1 MIYLDLFK
9 EQHSYNTREATKYAS
24 IIPKRKTFFYGSM
37 KDWNYMIDEIHFT
50 PEDFMKHS
58 EVIKKIP
65 FCDKTTLITT
75 VDNKNYKDLSIFI

>member
-1 MIYLDLFK
+1 MIYLELFK
-9 EQHSYNTREATKYAS
+9 EQHSYNTREATKYAL

-58 EVIKKIP
+58 EVIEKKWPPVIKRP
-65 FCDKTTLITT
+65 W
-75 VDNKNYKDLSIFI
+75 